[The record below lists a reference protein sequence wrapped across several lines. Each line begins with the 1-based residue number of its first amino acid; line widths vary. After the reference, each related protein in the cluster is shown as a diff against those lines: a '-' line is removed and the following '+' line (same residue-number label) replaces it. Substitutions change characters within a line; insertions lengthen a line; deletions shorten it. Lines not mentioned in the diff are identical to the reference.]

1 VLAIIIVA
9 IAMVTNLSNNMT
21 AGRVN
26 FSLKLMQ
33 LVEMQL
39 EVEKAANEDPHQP

>member
-1 VLAIIIVA
+1 MLAIIIA
-9 IAMVTNLSNNMT
+9 ATAMVTNLSNNMA

-33 LVEMQL
+33 LIEMQL
-39 EVEKAANEDPHQP
+39 EVEKLVDEDRHQL